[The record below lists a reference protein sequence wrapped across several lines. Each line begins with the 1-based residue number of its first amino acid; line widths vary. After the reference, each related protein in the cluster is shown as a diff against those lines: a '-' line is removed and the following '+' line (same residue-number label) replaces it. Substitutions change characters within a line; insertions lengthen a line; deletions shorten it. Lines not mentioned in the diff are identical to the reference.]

1 MAEASVIIYRP
12 VTHLWKHIATAENLP
27 TMLAG
32 VCSVTT
38 DDPKGLLNI
47 GTHPQGSCT
56 FMGFRATWTAT
67 MAEFDAP
74 KLMSATANFEA
85 QPDLKFRATV
95 DVVLEPVA
103 EGTLLSVNVCVLAGA
118 QNLFGEVSNEVAAI
132 AYSRSLHANLM
143 NLADWLDSGK
153 RRNLTSRHRE
163 VLRMIQK
170 GLTDR
175 EIAEKLYISPKT
187 VGHHVSAILAA
198 FRVTQRQDL
207 RRSIDL
213 PDK

>member
-1 MAEASVIIYRP
+1 MIIYRP
-12 VTHLWKHIATAENLP
+12 VTHLWTHIAYAENLP

-38 DDPKGLLNI
+38 DDPEGLLNI
-47 GTHPQGSCT
+47 GTHPRGSCT

-67 MAEFDAP
+67 MAEFEAP
-74 KLMSATANFEA
+74 KLMSATANFEG
-85 QPDLKFRATV
+85 QHDIRFHATC

-103 EGTLLSVNVCVLAGA
+103 EGTLLSVNLRVLAGEKS
-118 QNLFGEVSNEVAAI
+118 LFGEVSNEVAAI

-153 RRNLTSRHRE
+153 RRNLTSRHRQ
-163 VLRMIQK
+163 VLRMLQQ

-207 RRSIDL
+207 RRSIDI
-213 PDK
+213 PD